1 MAEQPQRL
9 SVEPA
14 AVRVELEPVG
24 RRAQVP
30 QGSTVL
36 AAAHSVGVEL
46 ASACGGQGTCG
57 CCRVRVVDGAVTPLT
72 EAEKQRLTS
81 AELCAG
87 ERLACQT
94 LLQEDARIEIPPTSL
109 STAQRLQLEG
119 HEIEVAVDPAVVKVE
134 VEIAPP
140 TIHDLRADA
149 TRLLDELEPDRPAIG
164 LPLLAELS
172 PRLREQFWSVSVA
185 VNRPANEIV
194 AVQPAGTL
202 PLGLAVDLG
211 TTKLAAYL
219 VDLETGET
227 LARDGVMNPQMAYGE
242 DVLSRITYANTE
254 PAARQSLQQMV
265 VEAVHRLAEKLCEES
280 GAEAEEIVDVVVVG
294 NTAMHHL
301 FAGLPVRQ
309 LGEAPYVPTC
319 SDALDI
325 PATDVG
331 LFFAT
336 GTRLYAPPLIAGYV
350 GADHVAMLLASGAA
364 ETNTTVLALDIGTNT
379 EISLAHGGRLWSC
392 STASGPAF
400 EGAHISNGMRAAPG
414 AIERVHF
421 RDGRFF
427 VQTVADR
434 PAVGVCGS
442 GILDAV
448 AEGVRAGIIDPRGAL
463 TKSHPLVGPQNG
475 RPACL
480 LVPAARAGHHRDIFL
495 TRSDVGE
502 IQLAKGAIH
511 AGIELLLA
519 AAGIDGGKLEEVV
532 VAGAF
537 GTYLDVRSAIRIGLL
552 PALPLDRV
560 RQVGNAAGAGAR
572 QLLLSRERRA
582 RAVELAR
589 SANYLEL
596 TTHPEFADVFV
607 AGMGF

>member
-1 MAEQPQRL
+1 MAEQPLRL

-14 AVRVELEPVG
+14 RVRVDLEPVG

-30 QGSTVL
+30 AGSTVL

-46 ASACGGQGTCG
+46 ASTCGGRGTCG
-57 CCRVRVVDGAVTPLT
+57 CCRIRIVDGAVTPLT
-72 EAEKQRLTS
+72 ENERQRLTA
-81 AELCAG
+81 AELDAG

-94 LLQEDARIEIPPTSL
+94 VLAADARIEIPSSSL
-109 STAQRLQLEG
+109 TTTQRLQLEG
-119 HEIEVAVDPAVVKVE
+119 HEIEVALDPAVVRVE
-134 VEIAPP
+134 VELAPP

-149 TRLLDELEPDRPAIG
+149 TRLLDELEPDHPTIG
-164 LPLLAELS
+164 LPVLAELS
-172 PRLREQFWSVSVA
+172 PRLRELLWSAAVA
-185 VNRPANEIV
+185 VHRPANEIV

-202 PLGLAVDLG
+202 PLGLAVDVG
-211 TTKLAAYL
+211 TTKLAAYV

-227 LARDGVMNPQMAYGE
+227 LARGGVLNPQIATGE
-242 DVLSRITYANTE
+242 DVLSRIASANTDPGE
-254 PAARQSLQQMV
+254 HRSLQQAV
-265 VEAVHRLAEKLCEES
+265 VEAVTHLAENLCDEIGACLEEL
-280 GAEAEEIVDVVVVG
+280 VDVVVVG

-309 LGEAPYVPTC
+309 LGEAPYVAAT
-319 SDALDI
+319 SAALDI

-331 LFFAT
+331 LFVAT
-336 GTRLYAPPLIAGYV
+336 GARLYSPPLIAGYV
-350 GADHVAMLLASGAA
+350 GADHVAMLLASGVA
-364 ETNTTVLALDIGTNT
+364 ETDATVLALDIGTNT
-379 EISLAHGGRLWSC
+379 EISLACGGRLWSC

-421 RDGRFF
+421 RDGRFL
-427 VQTVADR
+427 VQTVGDR
-434 PAVGVCGS
+434 PPVGLCGS

-463 TKSHPLVGPQNG
+463 SKSHPLVVPHNG

-480 LVPAARAGHHRDIFL
+480 LVPAADAGHHRDIFL

-511 AGIELLLA
+511 AGIEVLLA
-519 AAGIDGGKLEEVV
+519 AAGIDVGELEEVV

-552 PALPLDRV
+552 PELPEEHV

-596 TTHPEFADVFV
+596 TTHPEFADHFV